1 MKTFI
6 HTPVTIESI
15 DSVTS
20 PDGSRVYSTPE
31 GKLYPSVTTVLSE
44 HNKKGILEWRSRV
57 GDDEANKISR
67 KASTRGT
74 KFHSIAEN
82 YLQNNVITPLFKTPL
97 DTVMFTLAQPTLDRI
112 DNIHAQEVGLW
123 SHHLRLAGRVDCI
136 AEFDGKLSI
145 IDFKTANR
153 KKDEAY
159 IQHYFM
165 QAAAYAV
172 MFEERTTIPVNRL
185 VIAIAVEEEEIMQ
198 IFHGKRDNYISQVLH
213 YRDLY
218 EHK

>member
-6 HTPVTIESI
+6 HTPITIESI

-20 PDGSRVYSTPE
+20 PDGNRVYSTPD

-57 GDDEANKISR
+57 GDEAANKISR

-82 YLQNNVITPLFKTPL
+82 YLQNNAVDHLFKTPL
-97 DTVMFTLAQPTLDRI
+97 DRMMFTLAQPILDRI

-123 SHHLRLAGRVDCI
+123 SHHLRLAGRVDCV
-136 AEFDGKLSI
+136 AEFDRKLSI
-145 IDFKTANR
+145 IDFKSSNR
-153 KKDEAY
+153 KKDEQY

-172 MFEERTTIPVNRL
+172 MYEERTTIPVNRL
-185 VIAIAVEEEEIMQ
+185 VIAIAVEEDEIMQ
-198 IFHGKRDNYISQVLH
+198 IFQGKRDNYISQVLH